1 MSPRAVAA
9 RATTIDE
16 YLAGLD
22 ADQRA
27 ALEQLRKTIKAVAPK
42 AEECISYGIPA
53 FRLAGRMLVG
63 FGARANHCSFYPWS
77 GATVKAHGKELE
89 RYDTSPGTIRFRTDE
104 PLPAALVRKL
114 VKARIAENAAKRRR
128 LAAAAAR
135 RRRARALR

>member
-1 MSPRAVAA
+1 MPVKA
-9 RATTIDE
+9 RTIDE
-16 YLAGLD
+16 YLAPLSSEK
-22 ADQRA
+22 RA
-27 ALEQLRKTIKAVAPK
+27 ALEKLRRDIRSAAPG